1 MTRRTDWNG
10 IESAPLWIVMFLGA
24 YLIVQLLVLH
34 AWNAAGQVFSFQ
46 GTSGSASSLPVAA
59 MAGVG
64 LWLCLVVLRS
74 FPPGAPLRSAWMLMT
89 LAAAAAAGSGVLMQL
104 LGTDWP
110 LNPLAWTG
118 HATPGLMERM
128 QRFALIAGGPCR
140 LALLAAAMLGVLR
153 ILRKFGFWVR
163 PCAADRA
170 VFGIFCLFTL
180 CRFCLAGAAS
190 LAGSRI
196 GFEEWVS
203 LARLPILC
211 VLFLEAMLLR
221 QAVGRMGNGPI
232 ARGWLALV
240 WGILLTGAGEAA
252 LWVIPQYPRSLPMA
266 AFAALIQLPM
276 AAAFALVPACQ
287 IAAQRQAIKPAGSRP
302 EDLATGVPALAR

>member
-1 MTRRTDWNG
+1 
-10 IESAPLWIVMFLGA
+10 
-24 YLIVQLLVLH
+24 
-34 AWNAAGQVFSFQ
+34 
-46 GTSGSASSLPVAA
+46 
-59 MAGVG
+59 
-64 LWLCLVVLRS
+64 
-74 FPPGAPLRSAWMLMT
+74 MT
-89 LAAAAAAGSGVLMQL
+89 LAAAAAAGSGVLGQL
-104 LGTDWP
+104 LGTDWL

-140 LALLAAAMLGVLR
+140 LALLAAAMLAVLR

-163 PCAADRA
+163 PSAADRA

-180 CRFCLAGAAS
+180 CRFCEAGAAS

-203 LARLPILC
+203 LAGLPILC

-221 QAVGRMGNGPI
+221 QAVGRMGNGLI

-240 WGILLTGAGEAA
+240 CGILLTGAGEAA
-252 LWVIPQYPRSLPMA
+252 RWVIPHYSQSLPLA
-266 AFAALIQLPM
+266 AFAALIQLSAGGGIRAGARLPGSGPTPGDRTCRPPDRDL
-276 AAAFALVPACQ
+276 ATARSRAGAV
-287 IAAQRQAIKPAGSRP
+287 AGSRRGP
-302 EDLATGVPALAR
+302 AYPPARSSPAPATHAAT